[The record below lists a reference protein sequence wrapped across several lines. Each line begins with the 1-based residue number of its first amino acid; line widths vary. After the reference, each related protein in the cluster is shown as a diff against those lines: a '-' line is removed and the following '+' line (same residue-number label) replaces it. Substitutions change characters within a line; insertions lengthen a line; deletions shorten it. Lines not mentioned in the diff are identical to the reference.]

1 MSFICIRI
9 ENRFHVNGFGLSLAW
24 FKARLSYFE
33 WMIKT
38 TLLYMLTNTAYLH
51 CREMAEATNFTEDVL
66 QKIKKE
72 LSCSPQYNLKVDNEL
87 KILSAQ
93 NIFLSI
99 TAFLGN
105 TLVLVA
111 LHREISLHPPSKLL
125 YRNLAITDLCVGII
139 AETLAV
145 IYWISVV
152 NESWKICYYADLTA
166 TFTGNILCAVTLCT
180 LTVKSVDRLFVLSL
194 GIRYRD
200 VVTLRRAK
208 ITVTVMWV
216 LSIVGASS
224 YFWNP
229 VITLWYMCIGLSLCL
244 AVPTYSY
251 TKIFLSLRHNQVQ
264 VQGYGSDQRTN
275 E

>member
-1 MSFICIRI
+1 M
-9 ENRFHVNGFGLSLAW
+9 
-24 FKARLSYFE
+24 
-33 WMIKT
+33 
-38 TLLYMLTNTAYLH
+38 YLH
-51 CREMAEATNFTEDVL
+51 CREMAETTNFTEDVL

-72 LSCSPQYNLKVDNEL
+72 LSCSPQYNPKVDNEL
-87 KILSAQ
+87 KILSAL

-111 LHREISLHPPSKLL
+111 LHRETSLHPPSKLL
-125 YRNLAITDLCVGII
+125 YRNLGITDLCVVII
-139 AETLAV
+139 AEPLAV
-145 IYWISVV
+145 IYWISVL
-152 NESWKICYYADLTA
+152 NESWKICYYANLTG
-166 TFTGNILCAVTLCT
+166 TFTGNILCAVTFCT
-180 LTVKSVDRLFVLSL
+180 LAVKSVDTLFVLSL
-194 GIRYRD
+194 GTRHRD

-208 ITVTVMWV
+208 ITVTIMWV

-244 AVPTYSY
+244 VIPTYSH

-264 VQGYGSDQRTN
+264 VQGYGSEGQPSQPTPLNKARYRKAVYSAL
-275 E
+275 